1 MVDTAEEDKTEQPT
15 GKRLNDVR
23 EEGNLP
29 VSRETATWVVFV
41 AGLLVVVWFGPEMG
55 HGLRTSLQTFLERP
69 HQISLEDGGLQ
80 DVLLGVLASAALQI
94 SVVFGLFLA
103 ACFLGTMVQTDF
115 YVNPNLV
122 KFDPSKLLKMNF
134 FKNLFSIHSLVEL
147 VKSFLKMVVLGYVA
161 YRILR
166 PIADELPMLVDV
178 PLVQGLEFLHSKIIR
193 VIVYLMIVIT
203 MIAIAD
209 LVYTRFSYI
218 KNLKMSRQ
226 EIKDEHKQLE
236 GDPVVKN
243 RIRRLRIEKAR
254 QRMMA
259 NVPKADVVITNPTH
273 YAVAL
278 QYDSAKM
285 AAPVV
290 TAKGINLIAQKIREI
305 AEENEVPLV
314 SNPPLARALYDTV
327 DLDEPITPEHYRA
340 VAEVISYVYKIKNK
354 NSTKKPH

>member
-1 MVDTAEEDKTEQPT
+1 MVDSDAEKTEQPT
-15 GKRLNDVR
+15 GKRLGDAR

-41 AGLLVVVWFGPEMG
+41 AGLLVIAWFGPQMG
-55 HGLRTSLQTFLERP
+55 IGLKDSLQTFLEKP

-80 DVLLGVLASAALQI
+80 DVLLGVLSSVAWQI
-94 SVVFGLFLA
+94 VVVFGLFLT
-103 ACFLGTMVQTDF
+103 ACVLGTMVQTDF
-115 YVNPNLV
+115 YVNPNLI
-122 KFDPSKLLKMNF
+122 KFDPSKLLQMKL
-134 FKNLFSIHSLVEL
+134 FKNLLSVHSLVEL
-147 VKSFLKMVVLGYVA
+147 LKSFLKLVVLGYVA
-161 YRILR
+161 YIILK
-166 PIADELPMLVDV
+166 PIADELPMLVDE
-178 PLVQGLEFLHSKIIR
+178 PLNQGLAFLHDR
-193 VIVYLMIVIT
+193 VIHVIFILMIVIT
-203 MIAIAD
+203 LIAIAD
-209 LVYTRFSYI
+209 LIYTRFSYI

-226 EIKDEHKQLE
+226 EVKDEHKQLE
-236 GDPVVKN
+236 GDPVVKS

-278 QYDSAKM
+278 QYDNKKM

-290 TAKGINLIAQKIREI
+290 VAKGVNLIALKIREI

-327 DLDEPITPEHYRA
+327 ELDEPITPEHYRA
-340 VAEVISYVYKIKNK
+340 VAEVISYVYKLK
-354 NSTKKPH
+354 SKKLH